1 MKIVSYDPK
10 YKAEFIEMNK
20 AWISEMF
27 VMEEEDIRELDNID
41 PYIEAGGQIFFALDD
56 EDHVMACCMIAPRE
70 DGDWEIM
77 KFAAKG
83 MYTGTGAGSA
93 ALKACIDYAKEKK
106 IEKVIIVSNRKCVH
120 AIHLYRKFGFVE
132 VPVDKEK
139 FPFDRADI
147 AFEQF
152 FEY

>member
-1 MKIVSYDPK
+1 MKVVPYDKK
-10 YKAEFIEMNK
+10 YKEDFIELNK

-27 VMEEEDIRELDNID
+27 VMESEDERELGNIE
-41 PYIEAGGQIFFALDD
+41 PYLDTGGQIFFAVDD
-56 EDHVMACCMIAPRE
+56 AKHVMACCLIAPRE

-77 KFAAKG
+77 KFAANERYKG
-83 MYTGTGAGSA
+83 AGAGSA
-93 ALKACIDYAKEKK
+93 CLKACIDYAKSKK
-106 IEKVIIVSNRKCVH
+106 VEKVIIVSNRRCVQ
-120 AIHLYRKFGFVE
+120 AVHLYRKFGFIE
-132 VPVDKEK
+132 IPVDKKK